1 MRLTCAVLTLHLNE
15 ALWTLGVIEL
25 LHKARV
31 LDFDLLCEVIS
42 SDEATDQE
50 KILGLLGTYLGN

>member
-15 ALWTLGVIEL
+15 ALWTLEVIEL

-50 KILGLLGTYLGN
+50 KNPGIAGNLSG